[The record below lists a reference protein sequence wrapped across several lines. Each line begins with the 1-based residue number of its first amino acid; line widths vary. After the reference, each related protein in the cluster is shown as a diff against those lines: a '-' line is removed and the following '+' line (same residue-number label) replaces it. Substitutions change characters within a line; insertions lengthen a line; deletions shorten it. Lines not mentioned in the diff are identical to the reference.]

1 MYLFVFFYFKVLL
14 VYENNHV
21 RDLQLQVRS
30 LESILRRYSHKKGL
44 VYDKIE
50 LDNCTF
56 VSLGLPAPVTES
68 LHSARNNS
76 CSQIPQLRHLVGEAS
91 YIVTILTPD
100 LAQLADTDL
109 NLVPRAF
116 KLSLLV
122 LRHVLCLEYR
132 DLLFTEQLG
141 EDSESQNK
149 EEEHLQKLVDAMED
163 YNFDR

>member
-1 MYLFVFFYFKVLL
+1 M
-14 VYENNHV
+14 VYENDHV
-21 RDLQLQVRS
+21 RDLELQVRS
-30 LESILRRYSHKKGL
+30 LESILKRYSHQKGL
-44 VYDKIE
+44 VYDKME
-50 LDNCTF
+50 QDNCTF
-56 VSLGLPAPVTES
+56 VSLGQPAPVTES

-91 YIVTILTPD
+91 YILTILTPD

-109 NLVPRAF
+109 NFVPRAF

-141 EDSESQNK
+141 EDSDSESQNK